1 MGCLQ
6 WSTLETKD
14 CTINTLRFWNIA
26 IARREVHSK
35 RKFFLVR
42 FPSFWKPL
50 IFQLQL
56 PPRHRLKAARFQRK
70 FWRKFNGLLNA
81 SQTFYSDNGSQ
92 RAPPLRFERRKG
104 WWPETEDGWGL
115 VGGVAEGGVAVACS
129 FLGRSKRCGRTC
141 RFHAAKRLGPDFDL
155 PRDFVPRP
163 RAVVARQTSACLNGS
178 FEQQQWLETEIKT
191 RMRSPNTNFYFRL
204 SYYRTMR

>member
-50 IFQLQL
+50 IFQLHFQL

-92 RAPPLRFERRKG
+92 RAPPLRFESRPPEEKDDDRKQRMDEDWWEGLQRGELRLPAAFLAALSGAVEPVDFTRQKG
-104 WWPETEDGWGL
+104 WAPI
-115 VGGVAEGGVAVACS
+115 S
-129 FLGRSKRCGRTC
+129 TC
-141 RFHAAKRLGPDFDL
+141 RETLSRDHEPSSLDKLPPAWTEVSNNNSGWKRRLKRGWDRL
-155 PRDFVPRP
+155 
-163 RAVVARQTSACLNGS
+163 
-178 FEQQQWLETEIKT
+178 T
-191 RMRSPNTNFYFRL
+191 RIFIFG
-204 SYYRTMR
+204 